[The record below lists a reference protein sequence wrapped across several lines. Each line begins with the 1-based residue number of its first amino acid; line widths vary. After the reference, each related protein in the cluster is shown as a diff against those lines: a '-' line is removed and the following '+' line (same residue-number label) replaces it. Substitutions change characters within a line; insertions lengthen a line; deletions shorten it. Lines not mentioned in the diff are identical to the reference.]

1 MEGRPPKP
9 RLGDL
14 VRIKRD
20 YPNEEAAGM
29 IGLVTKTVGIECI
42 VQPAGKH
49 SQNPLAKPW
58 WLARSD
64 LEVL

>member
-1 MEGRPPKP
+1 MEGRLPKP

-14 VRIKRD
+14 VRIRKD

-42 VQPAGKH
+42 VQPAGIH